1 MCSFQNAILKIKE
14 MSEDVLSNSLTFFL
28 HERTR
33 DWTTLDNF
41 VQNKKPEN
49 EQLDFKGKAPPNVAK
64 LAERIASFANNR
76 GGDIVIG
83 IQEKDDKADCW
94 DPIPAGEMPVR
105 MQQVTQAI
113 QMIRPTELAVLIEAE
128 RIRIPKSD
136 EFAIVISIPPLAEI
150 VCVPVN
156 NKLSFPIRVETHTQF
171 LPYEAVMVRTSSAA
185 RSAYLKL
192 CQLGAERENIPV
204 QFTSPAFGLVGGY
217 KRAPVMSRTGSHGF
231 SHSLTT
237 GILTVLMKGV
247 ELRGR
252 LTNSA
257 YGTIDDRAYVMEQER
272 GELPIT
278 IPLELVRT
286 AWLLPVPEY
295 TTRIAIA
302 LDAEILWS
310 GSTWFLQTR

>member
-1 MCSFQNAILKIKE
+1 

-28 HERTR
+28 HERAR

-41 VQNKKPEN
+41 VQNHKPEN
-49 EQLDFKGKAPPNVAK
+49 EQLDFKGKTPEVAK

-83 IQEKDDKADCW
+83 IQEEDDKADRW

-113 QMIRPTELAVLIEAE
+113 QMIRPTELAVLIEPE

-156 NKLSFPIRVETHTQF
+156 NRLSFPIRVETHTQF
-171 LPYEAVMVRTSSAA
+171 LPYEAVMLRTSSSAA

-192 CQLGAERENIPV
+192 CQLLGERQGIPV
-204 QFTSPAFGLVGGY
+204 QFTGPVFGFLGGNEH
-217 KRAPVMSRTGSHGF
+217 APVVSRTGSLGF
-231 SHSLTT
+231 THSFTT
-237 GILTVLMKGV
+237 EILTVLMKDV
-247 ELRGR
+247 ELQNQRVN
-252 LTNSA
+252 TP
-257 YGTIDDRAYVMEQER
+257 YGPDFVLVYVAEQER

-278 IPLELVRT
+278 IPLELVRA
-286 AWLLPVPEY
+286 AWFRPISGFVTQLC
-295 TTRIAIA
+295 IA
-302 LDAEILWS
+302 LDAEIVWS
-310 GSTWFLQTR
+310 GQSWFLQTR

>member
-1 MCSFQNAILKIKE
+1 
-14 MSEDVLSNSLTFFL
+14 MSEDVLPNSLTVFL
-28 HERTR
+28 HERAR

-49 EQLDFKGKAPPNVAK
+49 EQLDFKGNAPPNVAK

-83 IQEKDDKADCW
+83 IQEKDDKADRW

-128 RIRIPKSD
+128 RIRTPKSD

-171 LPYEAVMVRTSSAA
+171 LPYEAVMLRTSSA

-192 CQLGAERENIPV
+192 CQLGAERQKIPI
-204 QFTSPAFGLVGGY
+204 QFTSPVFGIVGGY
-217 KRAPVMSRTGSHGF
+217 QRVPVTSRTGSHAF

-237 GILTVLMKGV
+237 EVFTVLMKAV
-247 ELRGR
+247 ELKGR
-252 LTNSA
+252 LTNSQ
-257 YGTIDDRAYVMEQER
+257 YGPIDDRAYVMEQER

-286 AWLLPVPEY
+286 AWLLPVLQY
-295 TTRIAIA
+295 TTQIAIA

-310 GSTWFLQTR
+310 SHSWVLRTR